1 MDKKKITLLGKQYAS
16 YRYSIPYAWEKR
28 QTALLFASCKFKTEA
43 EGIEDA
49 FPCDEDRRTREME
62 VLNILNLMALELLR
76 GTRKISVSCA
86 RITLFDTF
94 ESKPITIKRTELAY
108 TLILSFKENKLAGV
122 TCTRR
127 NLLSRD
133 EEKIPFDKLPLLS
146 DADIE
151 EARKRK
157 PRVELR
163 EAIKKITPA
172 KKTAMNGKRPS
183 ILTFAQ
189 LERAIEL
196 GKIRRLHTAM
206 AKGYIKRGKPEI
218 RSYRGKFGEGVTV
231 HENGSKSNSYHDITY
246 YIYTE

>member
-1 MDKKKITLLGKQYAS
+1 MNKTKTTLLVKQHAS
-16 YRYSIPYAWEKR
+16 YCYSIPYAWEKR
-28 QTALLFASCKFKTEA
+28 QNAQLFAEYKFKTKV
-43 EGIEDA
+43 EGSEDA
-49 FPCDEDRRTREME
+49 YPCDEDGRMREME
-62 VLNILNLMALELLR
+62 VLDILNLMVLELLR
-76 GTRKISVSCA
+76 GTRKISVSRA
-86 RITLFDTF
+86 QITL
-94 ESKPITIKRTELAY
+94 KITELELAY
-108 TLILSFKENKLAGV
+108 FLTLSFKENKLAGV

-133 EEKIPFDKLPLLS
+133 EEKIPSDKLPLLS

-151 EARKRK
+151 GARRRK
-157 PRVELR
+157 PRIELR
-163 EAIKKITPA
+163 EEIKKITPA

-206 AKGYIKRGKPEI
+206 ARGYIKSGKPEI

-231 HENGSKSNSYHDITY
+231 HENSSKSNSYHDITY
-246 YIYTE
+246 YIYTK